1 MSTYVDPLIFRE
13 LQDSEVLPAP
23 SGVRLRIMQMCQ
35 QEDIALPDLVAQIQ
49 GDPVLAGRL
58 IQIANIPNLNKGRM
72 VASVNVDLLL
82 MVGLQAVRQMALA
95 ISLTESARR
104 GDCAEFDYD
113 AFWSRSTAMACA
125 SQALA
130 DLIQVAPPAEMFT
143 IGLLA
148 DIGRLALA
156 SARPKRYGEILRGVG
171 TPVSAAPLRQEE
183 KLAFGFD
190 HLELA
195 AAMMQD
201 WLFPKLFCE
210 TVLHHKAADA
220 TGLDEEDRQQRLIRL
235 LEMAACVADIC
246 VADDAARAALL
257 PHLLQLG
264 ERFELPSSSLEY
276 LCARVSWDWSEWGAM
291 LKVPT
296 RVLREIGS
304 ALAAAT
310 EQPG

>member
-1 MSTYVDPLIFRE
+1 MSNYVDPLIFRE

-35 QEDIALPDLVAQIQ
+35 QEDIALPDLVAQVQ

-58 IQIANIPNLNKGRM
+58 IQIANIPNINKGRM
-72 VASVNVDLLL
+72 VASVNVELLL

-104 GDCAEFDYD
+104 GDCTEFDYD
-113 AFWSRSTAMACA
+113 AFWSRATAMACA
-125 SQALA
+125 GQALG
-130 DLIQVAPPAEMFT
+130 DLMQVAPPAEMFT

-156 SARPKRYGEILRGVG
+156 SARPKRYGEILRSGVTG
-171 TPVSAAPLRQEE
+171 LALRQAEQQ
-183 KLAFGFD
+183 AFGFD
-190 HLELA
+190 HLALA

-201 WLFPKLFCE
+201 WLFPGLFCE
-210 TVLHHKAADA
+210 AVLHHEAADHS
-220 TGLDEEDRQQRLIRL
+220 GLDEEDRQQRLVRL
-235 LEMAACVADIC
+235 LELAGCVADIC
-246 VADDAARAALL
+246 VADDAARSTLL
-257 PHLLQLG
+257 PHLLTLG

-276 LCARVSWDWSEWGAM
+276 LCGRVSWDWSEWGAM

-296 RVLREIGS
+296 RVLREIGPE
-304 ALAAAT
+304 LAAAAM
-310 EQPG
+310 QPG